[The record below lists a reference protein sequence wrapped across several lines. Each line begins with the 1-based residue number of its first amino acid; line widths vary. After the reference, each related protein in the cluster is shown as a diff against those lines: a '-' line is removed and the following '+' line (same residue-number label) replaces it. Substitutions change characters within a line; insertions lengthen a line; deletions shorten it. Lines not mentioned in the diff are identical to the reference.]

1 MSDLDH
7 VREIERTLSGESTLR
22 DTLVRESWLRCIE
35 DYGMDPARREA
46 AHVITEA
53 QLREHRDQSERLI
66 ATARSGLQAL
76 FRQVVGQNYV
86 LLLSDADGI
95 CVDFFGDQQFEHELR
110 ASGLTL
116 GSDWS
121 ENLAG
126 TCGVGSCIYT
136 GQPVTVHQS
145 DHFGIDHTG
154 LSCTAAPIYDSFGQL
169 VAVLDISLLLSPTA
183 KSSQTLAMNLVTSS
197 ARRIEM
203 ANLMAASRRD
213 WVLRIAGH
221 PEFLDVDPEAAVSLD
236 GSGRII
242 GLTHG
247 AEAML
252 NPSHGPPLLGQ
263 SIQSILEI
271 EIDDLPDLM
280 RDKPTEDRL
289 IRLRDGGALFAH
301 AIAPQAP
308 RAALPENAGF
318 ARQPGPLAHFSGA
331 DPAMAQ
337 MLCIAERVAPTD
349 IPLLITGE
357 TGTGKSRLAR
367 AIHAV
372 ASKGEALITLDC
384 ATLDQA
390 RLDLAL
396 RDAGDRHATL
406 LLRDVDALTKDVQPH
421 VMAAL
426 DRLANLRPI
435 STTRSEVAG
444 RLDNALFFRLV
455 GTTLNLPPVRLRR
468 DFDWLLD
475 RLLRQRT
482 ATTPRLSPA
491 ARADLASRPWHGNIR
506 ELERSLDVALA
517 TASSNT
523 LDLSDFPA
531 VALQRPSAA
540 NDAAALEALLEACN
554 WNMALAA
561 RRLGVDRSTILRR
574 VRKAELQT
582 PSS

>member
-1 MSDLDH
+1 M
-7 VREIERTLSGESTLR
+7 
-22 DTLVRESWLRCIE
+22 
-35 DYGMDPARREA
+35 
-46 AHVITEA
+46 
-53 QLREHRDQSERLI
+53 
-66 ATARSGLQAL
+66 
-76 FRQVVGQNYV
+76 
-86 LLLSDADGI
+86 
-95 CVDFFGDQQFEHELR
+95 
-110 ASGLTL
+110 
-116 GSDWS
+116 
-121 ENLAG
+121 
-126 TCGVGSCIYT
+126 
-136 GQPVTVHQS
+136 
-145 DHFGIDHTG
+145 
-154 LSCTAAPIYDSFGQL
+154 
-169 VAVLDISLLLSPTA
+169 
-183 KSSQTLAMNLVTSS
+183 
-197 ARRIEM
+197 
-203 ANLMAASRRD
+203 
-213 WVLRIAGH
+213 
-221 PEFLDVDPEAAVSLD
+221 
-236 GSGRII
+236 
-242 GLTHG
+242 
-247 AEAML
+247 
-252 NPSHGPPLLGQ
+252 
-263 SIQSILEI
+263 
-271 EIDDLPDLM
+271 
-280 RDKPTEDRL
+280 
-289 IRLRDGGALFAH
+289 
-301 AIAPQAP
+301 
-308 RAALPENAGF
+308 
-318 ARQPGPLAHFSGA
+318 
-331 DPAMAQ
+331 
-337 MLCIAERVAPTD
+337 
-349 IPLLITGE
+349 
-357 TGTGKSRLAR
+357 
-367 AIHAV
+367 
-372 ASKGEALITLDC
+372 
-384 ATLDQA
+384 
-390 RLDLAL
+390 

-531 VALQRPSAA
+531 VPLQRPSAA

>member
-531 VALQRPSAA
+531 VPLQRPSAA

-574 VRKAELQT
+574 VRKAELQA

>member
-308 RAALPENAGF
+308 RATLPESAGL

-390 RLDLAL
+390 HLDLAL

-406 LLRDVDALTKDVQPH
+406 LLRDVDALTQDVQPH

-444 RLDNALFFRLV
+444 RLDDALFFRLV

-491 ARADLASRPWHGNIR
+491 ARAELASRPWHGNIR

-540 NDAAALEALLEACN
+540 NDTAALEALLEACN

>member
-1 MSDLDH
+1 
-7 VREIERTLSGESTLR
+7 
-22 DTLVRESWLRCIE
+22 
-35 DYGMDPARREA
+35 
-46 AHVITEA
+46 
-53 QLREHRDQSERLI
+53 
-66 ATARSGLQAL
+66 
-76 FRQVVGQNYV
+76 
-86 LLLSDADGI
+86 
-95 CVDFFGDQQFEHELR
+95 
-110 ASGLTL
+110 
-116 GSDWS
+116 
-121 ENLAG
+121 
-126 TCGVGSCIYT
+126 
-136 GQPVTVHQS
+136 
-145 DHFGIDHTG
+145 
-154 LSCTAAPIYDSFGQL
+154 
-169 VAVLDISLLLSPTA
+169 
-183 KSSQTLAMNLVTSS
+183 
-197 ARRIEM
+197 
-203 ANLMAASRRD
+203 
-213 WVLRIAGH
+213 
-221 PEFLDVDPEAAVSLD
+221 
-236 GSGRII
+236 
-242 GLTHG
+242 
-247 AEAML
+247 
-252 NPSHGPPLLGQ
+252 
-263 SIQSILEI
+263 
-271 EIDDLPDLM
+271 M

-308 RAALPENAGF
+308 RATLPESAGL

-491 ARADLASRPWHGNIR
+491 ARAELASRPWHGNIR

-531 VALQRPSAA
+531 VPLQRPSAA